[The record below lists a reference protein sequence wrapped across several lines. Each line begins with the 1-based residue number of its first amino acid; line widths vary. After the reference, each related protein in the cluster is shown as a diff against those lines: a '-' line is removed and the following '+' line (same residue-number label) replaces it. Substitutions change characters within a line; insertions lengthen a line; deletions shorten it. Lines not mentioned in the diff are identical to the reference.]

1 MFWSI
6 SPIPTTRCYIPG
18 KYGNRLQVTTSGT
31 VYNSSLDI
39 LTGNFSGGEYLTGDV
54 FIQQPNLQPYIAP
67 IPGILCEPPVD
78 PALVPE
84 CKNAGN
90 RPITA
95 AVKPLHDGAWWAQAT
110 KGFNFKHPDMVNSDL
125 FNRVLWKGIMGDD
138 KPYPGAAIQQVNT
151 TPIKSAATVAD
162 RD

>member
-1 MFWSI
+1 VLRTIEDVLGVGHLGLNDANAVPMS
-6 SPIPTTRCYIPG
+6 
-18 KYGNRLQVTTSGT
+18 
-31 VYNSSLDI
+31 
-39 LTGNFSGGEYLTGDV
+39 DV
-54 FIQQPNLQPYIAP
+54 FIQQPNLQPYVAP

-84 CKNAGN
+84 CKNPGN
-90 RPITA
+90 RPVTA

-138 KPYPGAAIQQVNT
+138 KPYPEARTPLMRTAAAE
-151 TPIKSAATVAD
+151 PD